1 MIKNGLDRILISVRN
16 MEESLAFYRD
26 LLKMT
31 VVTDEPLPSQAVRP
45 LWHLPEGT
53 GARSVLLRMEE
64 QITLLEL
71 IEFHPHSGQ
80 FIRSNAKTYDYGLF
94 DVAFRAKSVDAAYQD
109 LKARGYDFICPPTI
123 YNAEWTKVTAKEA
136 LMIGPNQMPI
146 ALIERL
152 SEPKPVIQG
161 DYGVMVDS
169 AQFVEDMDQVT
180 RFYVEVLG
188 LNKFFDQPLPEG
200 LIDDVVRLPAGT
212 KSRMAF
218 VIKPGSNAIFLEFLQ
233 TTAKADYLAPVAKPP
248 NIGLFSIALETTD
261 LAELTERI
269 RGAGFPVLSGPVE
282 IARGSYEKIRA
293 ITVAGPSKVLLQFY
307 EK

>member
-1 MIKNGLDRILISVRN
+1 MIKNGLDRVLISVQS

-26 LLKMT
+26 LLRMT
-31 VVTDEPLPSQAVRP
+31 VVTDDSLPSQAVSR
-45 LWHLPEGT
+45 LWRLPEGT
-53 GARSVLLRMEE
+53 RARSVLLRMEE

-71 IEFHPHSGQ
+71 IEFQPHSGE
-80 FIRSNAKTYDYGLF
+80 FIRSRAKTYDYGLF
-94 DVAFRAKSVDAAYQD
+94 DVAFRVKSVDAAYQD
-109 LKARGYDFICPPTI
+109 LKARGFDFICPPTI

-136 LMIGPNQMPI
+136 LMIGPNRMPI

-152 SEPKPVIQG
+152 SEPKPVIKG

-169 AQFVEDMDQVT
+169 AQFVDDMGEVT
-180 RFYVEVLG
+180 RFYVDVLG
-188 LNKFFDQPLPEG
+188 LNKFFDQPLPAG
-200 LIDDVVRLPAGT
+200 LIDDVVRLPPGT

-233 TTAKADYLAPVAKPP
+233 TTAKADYLAPVATPP

-261 LAELTERI
+261 LAALTKKI
-269 RGAGFPVLSGPVE
+269 LDAGFPVLSGPTE

-293 ITVAGPSKVLLQFY
+293 ITVAGPSQVLLQFY

>member
-1 MIKNGLDRILISVRN
+1 MIKNGLDRVLISVQS
-16 MEESLAFYRD
+16 MEESLAFFRD

-31 VVTDEPLPSQAVRP
+31 VVADEPLPPPSVSR

-53 GARSVLLRMEE
+53 RARSVLLRMEE

-71 IEFHPHSGQ
+71 IEFQPHSGE
-80 FIRSNAKTYDYGLF
+80 FIRTRAKTYDYGLF

-109 LKARGYDFICPPTI
+109 LKGRGYEFICPPTV

-136 LMIGPNQMPI
+136 LMIGPNRMPI

-152 SEPKPVIQG
+152 SEPKPVIKG

-169 AQFVEDMDQVT
+169 AQFVDDMDQVT
-180 RFYVEVLG
+180 RFYVDTLG

-200 LIDDVVRLPAGT
+200 LIDDLVRLPAGT

-218 VIKPGSNAIFLEFLQ
+218 VIKPGSNAIFIEFLQ
-233 TTAKADYLAPVAKPP
+233 TTAKAGYLSHVAKPP
-248 NIGLFSIALETTD
+248 NLGLFSIALETVD
-261 LAELTERI
+261 LAELARKVLD
-269 RGAGFPVLSGPVE
+269 ADFPVLSGPVE
-282 IARGSYEKIRA
+282 IARGVHERIRA
-293 ITVAGPSKVLLQFY
+293 ITVAGPSQVLLQFY